1 MIAPAMM
8 VDRVAAYL
16 AERRR
21 NGFGMSISGSQLAAF
36 ARYADGRGHS
46 GPITLALASEW
57 ALSSQGGRPLTA
69 ARRIE
74 VLRGFAKFCLRY
86 DPATVVPPRRLF
98 GRSHRRLRPHIYT
111 DAEIARLMLLARKL
125 GGLRGATCATI
136 FGLIA
141 ACGLRI
147 SEATRLEQHDVDLSQ
162 RLLFIRQSKFGKSR
176 WVPLHPSVVVAL
188 TRYSVTRDADPKAAA
203 QSSFFTFDRGRSACS
218 RNVRH
223 AFKQLRHHLGPP
235 RGGHP
240 GLRLHDLRHT
250 FLCRRLE
257 QWYRKDRQIDRHML
271 ALSTYVGHAKVTDTY
286 WYITATPELL
296 ALAARRAQQAAGRQ
310 P

>member
-1 MIAPAMM
+1 MSASTRMA
-8 VDRVAAYL
+8 DRVTAYL

-21 NGFGMSISGSQLAAF
+21 NGFGMSISGGQLAAF
-36 ARYADGRGHS
+36 ARFADSREHS

-57 ALSSQGGRPLTA
+57 ALSSEGRRPLTA

-74 VLRGFAKFCLRY
+74 VLRGFARFCVRY
-86 DPATVVPPRRLF
+86 DEATVIPPRRLF

-111 DAEIARLMLLARKL
+111 DAEIARLMAMARKL

-147 SEATRLEQHDVDLSQ
+147 SEATRLARADVNLSEG
-162 RLLFIRQSKFGKSR
+162 LLFIRETKFGKSR

-188 TRYSVTRDADPKAAA
+188 RRYVKVRDADSRAAA
-203 QSSFFTFDRGRSACS
+203 RSAFFTFDRGRSAS
-218 RNVRH
+218 SVNVRY
-223 AFKQLRHHLGPP
+223 AFWQLRSHLGPP
-235 RGGHP
+235 RGGH
-240 GLRLHDLRHT
+240 LYVRLHDLRHT

-257 QWYRKDRQIDRHML
+257 QWYGEGRQIDRHML
-271 ALSTYVGHAKVTDTY
+271 SLSTYVGHVKVTDTY
-286 WYITATPELL
+286 WYMTATPELL
-296 ALAARRAQQAAGRQ
+296 ALAAQRAQQVAGRR

>member
-8 VDRVAAYL
+8 VDRVAACL

-310 P
+310 L

>member
-1 MIAPAMM
+1 MA
-8 VDRVAAYL
+8 DYVAAYL

-21 NGFGMSISGSQLAAF
+21 NGFAMSISGSQLAAF
-36 ARYADGRGHS
+36 ARYADSRGHS

-57 ALSSQGGRPLTA
+57 ALSSQGRRSLTA

-86 DPATVVPPRRLF
+86 DPDTAVPPRRIF

-125 GGLRGATCATI
+125 GGLRGATCATV

-147 SEATRLEQHDVDLSQ
+147 SEATRLVRTDVDLSQ
-162 RLLFIRQSKFGKSR
+162 GLLFIRESKFGKSR

-188 TRYSVTRDADPKAAA
+188 ARYSVVRDADPQAAT
-203 QSSFFTFDRGRSACS
+203 QSYFFTFDRGRSAS
-218 RNVRH
+218 SANVRY

-257 QWYRKDRQIDRHML
+257 QWYSEGRQIDRHML

>member
-1 MIAPAMM
+1 
-8 VDRVAAYL
+8 
-16 AERRR
+16 
-21 NGFGMSISGSQLAAF
+21 
-36 ARYADGRGHS
+36 
-46 GPITLALASEW
+46 
-57 ALSSQGGRPLTA
+57 
-69 ARRIE
+69 
-74 VLRGFAKFCLRY
+74 
-86 DPATVVPPRRLF
+86 
-98 GRSHRRLRPHIYT
+98 
-111 DAEIARLMLLARKL
+111 MLLARKL

-147 SEATRLEQHDVDLSQ
+147 SEATRLERDDVDLSQ

-188 TRYSVTRDADPKAAA
+188 TRYSVIRDADPQAAA

-218 RNVRH
+218 GNVRY

-257 QWYRKDRQIDRHML
+257 QWYREGRQIDRHML

-296 ALAARRAQQAAGRQ
+296 ALAARRAQQVAGRQ
-310 P
+310 L

>member
-1 MIAPAMM
+1 MSASARMA
-8 VDRVAAYL
+8 DRVAAYL

-21 NGFGMSISGSQLAAF
+21 NGFGMSISGGQLAAF
-36 ARYADGRGHS
+36 ARFADSRGHS

-57 ALSSQGGRPLTA
+57 ALSSQARRPLTA

-74 VLRGFAKFCLRY
+74 VLRSFAKFCVRY
-86 DPATVVPPRRLF
+86 DEATVIPSRRTF

-111 DAEIARLMLLARKL
+111 DAEIARLMDLARKL
-125 GGLRGATCATI
+125 GGLRGPTCATI

-147 SEATRLEQHDVDLSQ
+147 SEATQLVRADVNLSQ
-162 RLLFIRQSKFGKSR
+162 GLLFIRESKFGKSR
-176 WVPLHPSVVVAL
+176 WVPLHPSVAAAL
-188 TRYSVTRDADPKAAA
+188 TRYISIRDADPKAAA
-203 QSSFFTFDRGRSACS
+203 QSAFFTFDRGRSAS
-218 RNVRH
+218 SVNVRY
-223 AFKQLRHHLGPP
+223 AFRQLRRHLGPP

-257 QWYRKDRQIDRHML
+257 QWYGEGRQIDRHML
-271 ALSTYVGHAKVTDTY
+271 ALSTYVGHVKVTDTY

-296 ALAARRAQQAAGRQ
+296 ALAARRAQQAAGRR